1 MRVIEAEGT
10 ISSVIDALK
19 EEVTSRFCNIENET
33 WFRGQADYSHKL
45 LPGIFREDKY
55 DEAAMYQEFIRRYPE
70 HSNSHKTIFEWL
82 TLMQHY
88 GLPTRLLDWST
99 NLLVALFFAVN
110 DEKKKN
116 EDGAVFAFNPG
127 SKLDDHYFSRF
138 LEILVISKN
147 RGSFYERLINVAH
160 KEHGETS
167 TINGISIKDWLTD
180 QIYLSSV
187 YSDIARNG
195 ASEFQS
201 FKRWYDMPSENKQG
215 DSELKGRFSSVY
227 RFKSPHLNSRI
238 RQQHG
243 CFTFHG
249 GKYFNEMPTK
259 QGETYKVVEFIKT
272 NEMEIYENGLIKIK
286 IKCGDKEKLLKE
298 LALTGITEATLFPEM
313 EYQTKYI
320 RQQYKFSVG

>member
-1 MRVIEAEGT
+1 MMREIEVEGC
-10 ISSVIDALK
+10 ISSVIEALK
-19 EEVTSRFCNIENET
+19 EEITSRFCNIENET
-33 WFRGQADYSHKL
+33 WFRGQADYSHEL
-45 LPGIFREDKY
+45 SPSIFRADKY
-55 DEAAMYQEFIRRYPE
+55 DEAAMYLEFIRRYPE

-110 DEKKKN
+110 DKKEN
-116 EDGAVFAFNPG
+116 DGAVFVFNPG
-127 SKLDDHYFSRF
+127 STLSDDHYFRSF
-138 LEILVISKN
+138 LEILVTATS
-147 RGSFYERLINVAH
+147 RESFYEQLIKVTHEKFGENAKINQIAI
-160 KEHGETS
+160 KE
-167 TINGISIKDWLTD
+167 WLTD
-180 QIYLSSV
+180 YIYLNNICH
-187 YSDIARNG
+187 DIARNG

-201 FKRWYDMPSENKQG
+201 FEQWHDMPSLNKQG
-215 DSELKGRFSSVY
+215 YCELKGGFSKVY
-227 RFKSPHLNSRI
+227 RFKPPHLNSRI

-249 GKYFNEMPTK
+249 GKYFNEIPTK

-272 NEMEIYENGLIKIK
+272 NEMERYENSLIKIR

-320 RQQYKFSVG
+320 KQKYKI